1 MKVEYVVC
9 PACQHLTGLAGA
21 TDALVSDNPPDPFQI
36 ECPHCGAKSSI
47 AKSSIGSIEMG
58 SDGNEAA

>member
-21 TDALVSDNPPDPFQI
+21 TDALVSDHLPDPFQI
-36 ECPHCGAKSSI
+36 ECPHCGARSTVG
-47 AKSSIGSIEMG
+47 KSSIGSIEIG
-58 SDGNEAA
+58 SDGNEVA

>member
-21 TDALVSDNPPDPFQI
+21 TDALVSDNPPDI